1 MSMATGQITFNL
13 PEEQEEFDTAV
24 NASKWKNVVWELKQ
38 ELRKTTKYGKNVNG
52 EGEATQE
59 EVEIVEKV
67 TELLFEIMQENNV
80 KFD

>member
-1 MSMATGQITFNL
+1 MAVGQITFNL

-38 ELRKTTKYGKNVNG
+38 ELRKTTKYGKKVNE
-52 EGEATQE
+52 EGKATQE
-59 EVEIVEKV
+59 EVEIAERV